1 MVEHNQVQRLETNWE
16 TFLIWQ
22 KKSQFL
28 YDIKNLYESIKN
40 NSIKTWA
47 KGMHEWGSSQKEI
60 HRTFKHI
67 EGCSMPFIIKEA

>member
-28 YDIKNLYESIKN
+28 YDIKNLYESIRN
-40 NSIKTWA
+40 NSIKT
-47 KGMHEWGSSQKEI
+47 
-60 HRTFKHI
+60 
-67 EGCSMPFIIKEA
+67 